1 MLTYKDLDKSYSEIE
16 KFCLGKF
23 QANED
28 LFKTTVKDNIERYRK
43 GKVTVTLKDENGNP
57 LSGVKVRATLKKH
70 EFKHGAHIFM
80 LDQFETEEENKE
92 YRELFPKY
100 FNLATVPF
108 YWKDLEPEEGKP
120 RYNADSVNIYRR
132 PSPDLCIDFCRKNG
146 IDPKL
151 HCLFY
156 DKVIPDCTPKTD
168 AEEMKK
174 LYEKRFSEIAE
185 RYGNGVMY
193 DVEVINELL
202 QTHYWTTNSVISDA
216 KDSLEWSFG
225 LAEKYFPNNQL
236 GINEHTGLCWMDR
249 CRATDKYYS
258 YIEANMLKGARIDAI
273 GMQYHLFNK
282 REDEYEKTRLTLNP
296 ESLYR
301 HMDLY
306 SNFGKPLQITEVT
319 VPAYS
324 WASED
329 EEIQAEIIEK
339 LYSIWFSHPNVEQII
354 YWNLVDGYAHLWNP
368 DPEEIKASQGNMS
381 LGENYYYGGLLRF
394 DLSPK
399 PAYYTIKNLIQN
411 VWHTEETLVTS
422 EKGTCS
428 FRGFYGEYE
437 LEFDEDGKTM
447 KKTVFLS
454 SKDDNEIKVVL

>member
-1 MLTYKDLDKSYSEIE
+1 MNDRKKVLELFEQQEESTNERIKEGIE
-16 KFCLGKF
+16 K
-23 QANED
+23 
-28 LFKTTVKDNIERYRK
+28 YRK
-43 GKVTVTLKDENGNP
+43 GNAEIVVTDKSGNP
-57 LSGVKVRATLKKH
+57 IPNAAIKVKQKTH
-70 EFKHGAHIFM
+70 EFRFGANLFM
-80 LDQFETEEENKE
+80 LDEFETDEKNE
-92 YRELFPKY
+92 KY
-100 FNLATVPF
+100 EINFADVFNMATLPF
-108 YWKDLEPEEGKP
+108 YWDALEPDRNNP
-120 RYNADSVNIYRR
+120 RYDKDSPKVYRR
-132 PSPDLCIDFCRKNG
+132 PTPDLCIEFCEKHG
-146 IDPKL
+146 IEPREHALAYDAFFPKWL
-151 HCLFY
+151 YEASTEEVKRELERRYSEISERYADKIRTIEVTNEMEWQRGKTAFY
-156 DKVIPDCTPKTD
+156 DEPD
-168 AEEMKK
+168 
-174 LYEKRFSEIAE
+174 F
-185 RYGNGVMY
+185 
-193 DVEVINELL
+193 VE
-202 QTHYWTTNSVISDA
+202 WCF
-216 KDSLEWSFG
+216 K

-236 GINEHTGLCWMDR
+236 GINEHTSLCWADK

-258 YIEANMLKGARIDAI
+258 YIEANMLKGARIDAV

-282 REDEYEKTRLTLNP
+282 REDEYEKTRFTLNP
-296 ESLYR
+296 ENLYR

-324 WASED
+324 WEAED

-354 YWNLVDGYAHLWNP
+354 YWNLVDGYAHVWDP
-368 DPEEIKASQGNMS
+368 DLEKIKASQGNMS